1 VVCLNSFI
9 GSSVWLPAHPDNSV
23 LQNLATMGGGLEGG
37 NHHEHEG
44 VQKPSRRLRT
54 FQAASYTPDTSYV
67 AANCPAVPSV

>member
-1 VVCLNSFI
+1 
-9 GSSVWLPAHPDNSV
+9 
-23 LQNLATMGGGLEGG
+23 MGGGLEGG
-37 NHHEHEG
+37 NHREHEG